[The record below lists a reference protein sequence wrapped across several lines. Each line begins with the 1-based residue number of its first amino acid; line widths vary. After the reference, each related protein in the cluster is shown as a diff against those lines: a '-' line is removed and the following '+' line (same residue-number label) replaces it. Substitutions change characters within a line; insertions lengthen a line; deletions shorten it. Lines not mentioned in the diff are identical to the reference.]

1 MFDQLKAYFGFDRFL
16 PLQEEI
22 ITKVLAGRDTLVLM
36 PTGGGKSLCYQLPAL
51 RFDGITLVV
60 SPLIALMKD
69 QVDGLKA
76 NGVPAGMLNSTLA
89 AQETSLVEEQA
100 RQGSLKILYV
110 APERLALPAFQRFL
124 HSLTVS
130 LIAIDEA
137 HCISEWGHD
146 FRPDYRNLKA
156 LRREFPGVPV
166 MALTATATKQVREDI
181 VTQLGLQ
188 KPEIFIS
195 SFNRPNLIYTIQPKT
210 DPLGSLLHLLEKH
223 QGESAI
229 IYRFSRKATEETA
242 LELSERGYNAL
253 PYHAGLDRDVRRE
266 TQEKF
271 IRDQVQ
277 IVVATIAF
285 GMGIDKPDVRL
296 VVHYD
301 LPKTVEGYYQ
311 ETGRAGRDG
320 LPSDCVLFY
329 SYGDRS
335 KQEYFISQ
343 IEDDD
348 ERDKAHTKLD
358 QILALC
364 DLQTC
369 RRAYLME
376 YLGEPWPKTDCGGCD
391 ICLLPREEFDATE
404 IAQKVLSTA
413 IRTGERFGVNYLVD
427 VLRGTANKAVRT
439 RGHHE
444 LSVFGIARDVDSD
457 TLKELARSLV
467 TKGLLA
473 QQGSGYPT
481 LGVSPKGRKF
491 LNDREQLTLTRPKH
505 AVVEQQARSDPR
517 SDQGS
522 NGRELAYDTRLFD
535 ELAALRLEIA
545 TDREIPAYQIFGNK
559 ALQQMA
565 FHMPHNEVEFS
576 KISGVGDAKLRE
588 FSGPFLKVITEYR
601 QANGQTGNVQRV
613 PVTAPRKKVRGIS
626 TSIRE
631 TRDLVSQGLSL
642 VEVAEQRGISETT
655 IRSHLERFV
664 QEGGEIDLN
673 HLMPSDAKRLKIEAA
688 FQEMGEARLTPVR
701 DMLGDDYTWEEL
713 AVVRMA
719 MRQRQIQ
726 GEPVV

>member
-1 MFDQLKAYFGFDRFL
+1 VLEQLKAYFGFDRFL

-22 ITKVLAGRDTLVLM
+22 ITKVLAKRDTLVLM

-51 RFDGITLVV
+51 RLKGLTLVV

-69 QVDGLKA
+69 QVDGLGA
-76 NGVPAGMLNSTLA
+76 NGVPAGLLNSTLA
-89 AQETSLVEEQA
+89 AQEASQVQDQA
-100 RQGSLKILYV
+100 RQGKIKILYV
-110 APERLALPAFQRFL
+110 APERLALPGFQRFL
-124 HSLTVS
+124 QSLDVS

-146 FRPDYRNLKA
+146 FRPDYRNLKS
-156 LRREFPGVPV
+156 LRRDFPGVPV
-166 MALTATATKQVREDI
+166 IALTATATEPVREDI
-181 VTQLGLQ
+181 INQLGLD

-195 SFNRPNLIYTIQPKT
+195 SFNRPNLTYTIQPKT
-210 DPLGSLLHLLEKH
+210 EPLGSLLHLLEKH
-223 QGESAI
+223 QGGSAI

-242 LELSERGYNAL
+242 LELSERGFSAL
-253 PYHAGLDRDVRRE
+253 PYHAGLERDLRRE

-348 ERDKAHTKLD
+348 EREKAHNKLD
-358 QILALC
+358 QVLALC

-376 YLGEPWPKTDCGGCD
+376 YLGESWPQTNCGGCD

-404 IAQKVLSTA
+404 IAQKILSTA

-427 VLRGTANKAVRT
+427 VLRGSANKAVRT

-444 LSVFGIARDVDSD
+444 LPVFGISRDVDSD
-457 TLKELARSLV
+457 DLKEMVRSLV
-467 TKGLLA
+467 TNGLLA
-473 QQGSGYPT
+473 QNGGDYPT
-481 LGVSPKGRKF
+481 LGVSQRGHKF
-491 LNDREQLTLTRPKH
+491 LKNREKLTLTRPK
-505 AVVEQQARSDPR
+505 QAAPVRQVAFPGD
-517 SDQGS
+517 
-522 NGRELAYDTRLFD
+522 RETAYDTKLFD

-545 TDREIPAYQIFGNK
+545 TDREVPAYQIFGNK
-559 ALQQMA
+559 SLQQMA
-565 FHMPHNEVEFS
+565 FHMPQNELEFS
-576 KISGVGDAKLRE
+576 KISGVGDAKLRD
-588 FSGPFLKVITEYR
+588 FSERFLEVINEYVE
-601 QANGQTGNVQRV
+601 ATGQPAAVNRV
-613 PVTAPRKKVRGIS
+613 PVSAPKKRVRGIS
-626 TSIRE
+626 MSIRE
-631 TRDLVSQGLSL
+631 TKDLVAQGLSFE
-642 VEVAEQRGISETT
+642 EVAEQRGISETT
-655 IRSHLERFV
+655 IRSHLERFI
-664 QEGGEIDLN
+664 QEGGQVDLG
-673 HLMPSDAKRLKIEAA
+673 HLMPPEDRRTKIAAA
-688 FQEMGEARLTPVR
+688 FKEMGEARLTPVR
-701 DMLGDDYTWEEL
+701 EFLGDDYTWGEL
-713 AVVRMA
+713 AVVRMDR
-719 MRQRQIQ
+719 RQQEYH
-726 GEPVV
+726 GEPVG

>member
-1 MFDQLKAYFGFDRFL
+1 MLEQLKAYFGFDRFL

-22 ITKVLAGRDTLVLM
+22 ITKVLAKRDTLVLM

-51 RFDGITLVV
+51 RLKGLTLVV

-69 QVDGLKA
+69 QVDGLGA
-76 NGVPAGMLNSTLA
+76 NGVPAGLLNSTLA
-89 AQETSLVEEQA
+89 AQEASQVQDQA
-100 RQGSLKILYV
+100 RQGKIKILYV
-110 APERLALPAFQRFL
+110 APERLALPGFQRFL
-124 HSLTVS
+124 QSLDVS

-146 FRPDYRNLKA
+146 FRPDYRNLKS
-156 LRREFPGVPV
+156 LRRDFPGVPV
-166 MALTATATKQVREDI
+166 IALTATATEPVREDI
-181 VTQLGLQ
+181 INQLGLD

-195 SFNRPNLIYTIQPKT
+195 SFNRPNLTYTIKPKT
-210 DPLGSLLHLLEKH
+210 EPLGSLLHLLEKH
-223 QGESAI
+223 QGGSAI

-242 LELSERGYNAL
+242 LELSERGFSAL
-253 PYHAGLDRDVRRE
+253 PYHAGLERDLRRE

-348 ERDKAHTKLD
+348 EREKAHNKLD
-358 QILALC
+358 QVLALC

-376 YLGEPWPKTDCGGCD
+376 YLGESWPQTNCGGCD

-404 IAQKVLSTA
+404 IAQKILSTV

-427 VLRGTANKAVRT
+427 VLRGSANKAVRT

-444 LSVFGIARDVDSD
+444 LPVFGISRDVDSD
-457 TLKELARSLV
+457 DLKEMVRSLV
-467 TKGLLA
+467 TNGLLA
-473 QQGSGYPT
+473 QNGGDYPT
-481 LGVSPKGRKF
+481 LGVSQRGHKF
-491 LNDREQLTLTRPKH
+491 LKDREKLTLTRPK
-505 AVVEQQARSDPR
+505 QAAPVRQVAFPGD
-517 SDQGS
+517 
-522 NGRELAYDTRLFD
+522 RETAYDTKLFD

-545 TDREIPAYQIFGNK
+545 TDREVPAYQIFGNK
-559 ALQQMA
+559 SLQQMA
-565 FHMPHNEVEFS
+565 FHMPQNELEFS
-576 KISGVGDAKLRE
+576 KISGVGDSKHRD
-588 FSGPFLKVITEYR
+588 FSERFLEVINEYVE
-601 QANGQTGNVQRV
+601 ATGQPAAVNRV
-613 PVTAPRKKVRGIS
+613 PVSAPKKRVRGIS
-626 TSIRE
+626 MSIRE
-631 TRDLVSQGLSL
+631 TKDLVAQGLSFE
-642 VEVAEQRGISETT
+642 EVAEQRGISETT
-655 IRSHLERFV
+655 IRSHLERFI
-664 QEGGEIDLN
+664 QEGGQVDLG
-673 HLMPSDAKRLKIEAA
+673 HLMPPEDRRTKIAAA
-688 FQEMGEARLTPVR
+688 FKEMGEARLTPVR
-701 DMLGDDYTWEEL
+701 EFLGDDYTWGEL
-713 AVVRMA
+713 AVVRMDR
-719 MRQRQIQ
+719 RQQEYH
-726 GEPVV
+726 GEPVG

>member
-1 MFDQLKAYFGFDRFL
+1 MLEQLKAYFGFDRFL

-22 ITKVLAGRDTLVLM
+22 IAKVLDKRDTLVLM

-51 RFDGITLVV
+51 RFKGLTLVV

-69 QVDGLKA
+69 QVDGLRA
-76 NGVPAGMLNSTLA
+76 NGVPAGLLNSTLA
-89 AQETSLVEEQA
+89 QEEATLVQDQA
-100 RQGSLKILYV
+100 RQGKIKILYV
-110 APERLALPAFQRFL
+110 APERLALPGFQRFL
-124 HSLTVS
+124 QSLDVS

-146 FRPDYRNLKA
+146 FRPDYRNLKG
-156 LRREFPGVPV
+156 LRKDFPGVPV
-166 MALTATATKQVREDI
+166 IALTATATKPVREDI
-181 VTQLGLQ
+181 VNQLGLAE
-188 KPEIFIS
+188 PEIFIS
-195 SFNRPNLIYTIQPKT
+195 SFNRPNLTYTIQPKT
-210 DPLGSLLHLLEKH
+210 EPLGSLLHLLEKH
-223 QGESAI
+223 QGGSAI
-229 IYRFSRKATEETA
+229 IYRFSRKLTEETA
-242 LELSERGYNAL
+242 LELSERGFSAL
-253 PYHAGLDRDVRRE
+253 PYHAGLERDLRRE

-343 IEDDD
+343 IEDDE

-376 YLGEPWPKTDCGGCD
+376 YLGESWPKTDCGGCD

-404 IAQKVLSTA
+404 IAQKILSAA

-427 VLRGTANKAVRT
+427 VLRGAANKAVRI

-444 LSVFGIARDVDSD
+444 LPVFGISKGIDADE
-457 TLKELARSLV
+457 LKEMVRSLV
-467 TKGLLA
+467 TNGLLA
-473 QQGSGYPT
+473 QRGSGYPT
-481 LGVSPKGRKF
+481 LVVSAQGRKF
-491 LNDREQLTLTRPKH
+491 LNSREKLSLTRPK
-505 AVVEQQARSDPR
+505 QAAPVLQATSGPD
-517 SDQGS
+517 
-522 NGRELAYDTRLFD
+522 RETAYDTRLFD

-545 TDREIPAYQIFGNK
+545 TDREVPAYQIFGNK
-559 ALQQMA
+559 SLQQMA
-565 FHMPHNEVEFS
+565 FHMPRNEAEFS
-576 KISGVGDAKLRE
+576 RISGVGDAKLRD
-588 FSGPFLKVITEYR
+588 FSERFLKVINEYM
-601 QANGQTGNVQRV
+601 QANGQSAAVEQV
-613 PVTAPRKKVRGIS
+613 PVNAPKKRIRGIS
-626 TSIRE
+626 MSIRE
-631 TRDLVSQGLSL
+631 TVDLISQNRSL
-642 VEVAEQRGISETT
+642 DEVAEQRGISETT

-664 QEGGEIDLN
+664 QEGGKIDLD
-673 HLMPSDAKRLKIEAA
+673 HLMPSDVRRSRIEAA
-688 FQEMGEARLTPVR
+688 FKEMGEARLTPVR
-701 DMLGDDYTWEEL
+701 DALGDDYTWEEL
-713 AVVRMA
+713 AVVRLA
-719 MRQRQIQ
+719 LRQGQAL
-726 GEPVV
+726 GEPVG

>member
-1 MFDQLKAYFGFDRFL
+1 MLEQLKAYFGFDRFL

-22 ITKVLAGRDTLVLM
+22 ITKVLAKRDTLVLM

-51 RFDGITLVV
+51 RLKGLTLVV

-69 QVDGLKA
+69 QVDGLGA
-76 NGVPAGMLNSTLA
+76 NGVPAGLLNSTLA
-89 AQETSLVEEQA
+89 AQEASQVQDQA
-100 RQGSLKILYV
+100 RQGKIKILYV
-110 APERLALPAFQRFL
+110 APERLALPGFQRFL
-124 HSLTVS
+124 QSLDVS

-146 FRPDYRNLKA
+146 FRPDYRNLKS
-156 LRREFPGVPV
+156 LRRDFPGVPV
-166 MALTATATKQVREDI
+166 IALTATATEPVREDI
-181 VTQLGLQ
+181 INQLGLD

-195 SFNRPNLIYTIQPKT
+195 SFNRPNLTYTIQPKT
-210 DPLGSLLHLLEKH
+210 EPLGSLLHLLEKH
-223 QGESAI
+223 QGGSAI

-242 LELSERGYNAL
+242 LELSERGFSAL
-253 PYHAGLDRDVRRE
+253 PYHAGLERDLRRE

-348 ERDKAHTKLD
+348 EREKAHNKLD
-358 QILALC
+358 QVLALC

-376 YLGEPWPKTDCGGCD
+376 YLGESWPQTNCGGCD

-404 IAQKVLSTA
+404 IAQKILSTV

-427 VLRGTANKAVRT
+427 VLRGSANKAVRT

-444 LSVFGIARDVDSD
+444 LPVFGISRDVDSD
-457 TLKELARSLV
+457 DLKEMVRSLV
-467 TKGLLA
+467 TNGLLA
-473 QQGSGYPT
+473 QNGGDYPT
-481 LGVSPKGRKF
+481 LGVSQRGHKF
-491 LNDREQLTLTRPKH
+491 LKNREKLTLTRPK
-505 AVVEQQARSDPR
+505 QAAPVRQVAFPGD
-517 SDQGS
+517 
-522 NGRELAYDTRLFD
+522 RETAYDTKLFD

-545 TDREIPAYQIFGNK
+545 TDREVPAYQIFGNK
-559 ALQQMA
+559 SLQQMA
-565 FHMPHNEVEFS
+565 FHMPQNELEFS
-576 KISGVGDAKLRE
+576 KISGVGDAKLRD
-588 FSGPFLKVITEYR
+588 FSERFLEVINEYVE
-601 QANGQTGNVQRV
+601 ATGQPAAVNRV
-613 PVTAPRKKVRGIS
+613 PVSAPKKRVRGIS
-626 TSIRE
+626 MSIRE
-631 TRDLVSQGLSL
+631 TKDLVAQGLSFE
-642 VEVAEQRGISETT
+642 EVAEQRGISETT
-655 IRSHLERFV
+655 IRSHLERFI
-664 QEGGEIDLN
+664 QEGGQVDLG
-673 HLMPSDAKRLKIEAA
+673 HLMPPEDRRTKIAAA
-688 FQEMGEARLTPVR
+688 FKEMGEARLTPVR
-701 DMLGDDYTWEEL
+701 EFLGDDYTWDEL
-713 AVVRMA
+713 AVVRMD
-719 MRQRQIQ
+719 MRQQEYH
-726 GEPVV
+726 GEPVG

>member
-1 MFDQLKAYFGFDRFL
+1 MLEQLKAYFGFDRFL

-22 ITKVLAGRDTLVLM
+22 ITKVLAKRDTLVLM

-51 RFDGITLVV
+51 RLKGLTLVV

-69 QVDGLKA
+69 QVDGLRA
-76 NGVPAGMLNSTLA
+76 DGVPAGLLNSTLA
-89 AQETSLVEEQA
+89 AQEANQVQDQA
-100 RQGSLKILYV
+100 RQGKIKILYV
-110 APERLALPAFQRFL
+110 APERLALPGFQRFL
-124 HSLTVS
+124 QSLDVS

-146 FRPDYRNLKA
+146 FRPDYRNLKS
-156 LRREFPGVPV
+156 LRRDFPGVPV
-166 MALTATATKQVREDI
+166 IALTATATEPVREDI
-181 VTQLGLQ
+181 VNQLGLD

-195 SFNRPNLIYTIQPKT
+195 SFNRPNLTYTIQPKAE
-210 DPLGSLLHLLEKH
+210 PLGSLLHLLEKH
-223 QGESAI
+223 QGGSAI

-242 LELSERGYNAL
+242 LELSERGFSAL
-253 PYHAGLDRDVRRE
+253 PYHAGLERDLRRE

-348 ERDKAHTKLD
+348 EREKAHNKLD
-358 QILALC
+358 QVLVLC

-376 YLGEPWPKTDCGGCD
+376 YLGESWPQTDCGGCD

-404 IAQKVLSTA
+404 IAQKILSTA

-427 VLRGTANKAVRT
+427 VLRGSANKAVRT

-444 LSVFGIARDVDSD
+444 LPVFGISRDVDSD
-457 TLKELARSLV
+457 DLKEMVRSLV
-467 TKGLLA
+467 TNGLLA
-473 QQGSGYPT
+473 QNGGDYPT
-481 LGVSPKGRKF
+481 LGVSQRGHKF
-491 LNDREQLTLTRPKH
+491 LKDREKLTLTRPK
-505 AVVEQQARSDPR
+505 QAAPVRQVAFPGD
-517 SDQGS
+517 
-522 NGRELAYDTRLFD
+522 RETAYDTKLFD

-545 TDREIPAYQIFGNK
+545 TDREVPAYQIFGNK
-559 ALQQMA
+559 SLQQMA
-565 FHMPHNEVEFS
+565 FHMPQNELEFS
-576 KISGVGDAKLRE
+576 KISGVGDAKLRD
-588 FSGPFLKVITEYR
+588 FSERFLEVINGYVE
-601 QANGQTGNVQRV
+601 ANGQPAAVNRV
-613 PVTAPRKKVRGIS
+613 PVSAPKNRVRGIS
-626 TSIRE
+626 MSIRE
-631 TRDLVSQGLSL
+631 TKDLVAQGLSFE
-642 VEVAEQRGISETT
+642 EVAEQRGISETT
-655 IRSHLERFV
+655 IRSHLERFI
-664 QEGGEIDLN
+664 QEGGQVDLG
-673 HLMPSDAKRLKIEAA
+673 HLMPPEDRRIKIAAA
-688 FQEMGEARLTPVR
+688 FKEMGEARLTPVR
-701 DMLGDDYTWEEL
+701 EFLGDDYTWDEL
-713 AVVRMA
+713 AVVRMD
-719 MRQRQIQ
+719 MRQQEYH
-726 GEPVV
+726 GEPVG

>member
-1 MFDQLKAYFGFDRFL
+1 MLEQLKAYFGFDRFL

-22 ITKVLAGRDTLVLM
+22 ITKVLAKRDTLVLM

-51 RFDGITLVV
+51 RLKGLTLVV

-69 QVDGLKA
+69 QVDGLGA
-76 NGVPAGMLNSTLA
+76 NGVPAGLLNSTLA
-89 AQETSLVEEQA
+89 AQEASQVQDEA
-100 RQGSLKILYV
+100 RQGKIKILYV
-110 APERLALPAFQRFL
+110 APERLALPGFQRFL
-124 HSLTVS
+124 QSLDVS

-146 FRPDYRNLKA
+146 FRPDYRNLKS
-156 LRREFPGVPV
+156 LRRDFPGVPV
-166 MALTATATKQVREDI
+166 IALTATATEPVREDI
-181 VTQLGLQ
+181 INQLGLD

-210 DPLGSLLHLLEKH
+210 EPLGSLLHLLEKH
-223 QGESAI
+223 QGGSAI

-242 LELSERGYNAL
+242 LELSERGFSAL
-253 PYHAGLDRDVRRE
+253 PYHAGLERDLRRE

-348 ERDKAHTKLD
+348 EREKAHNKLD
-358 QILALC
+358 QVLALC

-376 YLGEPWPKTDCGGCD
+376 YLGESWPQTNCGGCD

-404 IAQKVLSTA
+404 IAQKILSTA

-427 VLRGTANKAVRT
+427 VLRGSANKAVRT

-444 LSVFGIARDVDSD
+444 LPVFGISRDVDSD
-457 TLKELARSLV
+457 DLKEMVRSLV
-467 TKGLLA
+467 TNGLLA
-473 QQGSGYPT
+473 QNGGDYPT
-481 LGVSPKGRKF
+481 LGVSQRGHKF
-491 LNDREQLTLTRPKH
+491 LKNREKLTLTRPK
-505 AVVEQQARSDPR
+505 QAAPVRQVAFPGD
-517 SDQGS
+517 
-522 NGRELAYDTRLFD
+522 RETAYDTKLFD

-545 TDREIPAYQIFGNK
+545 TDREVPAYQIFGNK
-559 ALQQMA
+559 SLQQMA
-565 FHMPHNEVEFS
+565 FHMPQNELEFS
-576 KISGVGDAKLRE
+576 KISGVGDAKLRD
-588 FSGPFLKVITEYR
+588 FSERFLEVINEYVE
-601 QANGQTGNVQRV
+601 ATGQPAAVNRV
-613 PVTAPRKKVRGIS
+613 PVSAPKKRVRGIS
-626 TSIRE
+626 MSIRE
-631 TRDLVSQGLSL
+631 TKDLVAQGLSFE
-642 VEVAEQRGISETT
+642 EVAEQRGISETT
-655 IRSHLERFV
+655 IRSHLERFI
-664 QEGGEIDLN
+664 QEGGQVDLG
-673 HLMPSDAKRLKIEAA
+673 HLMPPEDRRTKIAAA
-688 FQEMGEARLTPVR
+688 FKEMGEARLTPVR
-701 DMLGDDYTWEEL
+701 EFLGDDYTWGEL
-713 AVVRMA
+713 AVVRMDR
-719 MRQRQIQ
+719 RQQEYH
-726 GEPVV
+726 GEPVG